1 MKSKSLLIGSNSMS
15 RSLPK
20 EVTMAIER
28 VVRLAAATL
37 LAALLGG
44 CMSTSETFAPVQSL
58 STPELGT
65 TPQIIATEDDATA
78 AQALTASLIKQP
90 LSSDTAVRIALL
102 NNKALQASYNDL
114 GIAQAALIKASV
126 PANPVIAIDR
136 TTGAGALEIERQL
149 LINIFS
155 IATIPARREIAM
167 EQLRATQMRAAE
179 ATLRTAM
186 DARRQ
191 YLRTVAASERI
202 GKLQKIKQLTDASA
216 DLAKRLGET
225 GAMNKLDQAREFA
238 LAAELDSE
246 IARAR
251 LEEKLERERLIRALG
266 LWGDQIAIRWP
277 SQLPPLPRTL
287 RKETDLEGEAIR
299 RRADLQ
305 AARHDLAALATSLGL
320 TQATRFVTD
329 VDLLGNRIYDRA
341 NTEGGRETARLTKL
355 GLDIEIPLFDFGTA
369 RTLDAEQRYMRA
381 ANLLADKAIRVRSE
395 VREAYLAYQGTHQ
408 IARHFDTQILPLRK
422 TIQEEALLHYN
433 GMLSDVTAL
442 ITDTRA
448 GIITQMRAVDAKR
461 DFFISETNL
470 QAAIVGGGS
479 SASIGSGAPAV
490 AAAEPAGH

>member
-1 MKSKSLLIGSNSMS
+1 
-15 RSLPK
+15 
-20 EVTMAIER
+20 
-28 VVRLAAATL
+28 
-37 LAALLGG
+37 
-44 CMSTSETFAPVQSL
+44 
-58 STPELGT
+58 
-65 TPQIIATEDDATA
+65 
-78 AQALTASLIKQP
+78 
-90 LSSDTAVRIALL
+90 
-102 NNKALQASYNDL
+102 
-114 GIAQAALIKASV
+114 
-126 PANPVIAIDR
+126 
-136 TTGAGALEIERQL
+136 
-149 LINIFS
+149 
-155 IATIPARREIAM
+155 
-167 EQLRATQMRAAE
+167 MRAAE

-299 RRADLQ
+299 RRVDLQ
-305 AARHDLAALATSLGL
+305 AARHDLSALATSLGL

-381 ANLLADKAIRVRSE
+381 ANLLADKAVRVRSE